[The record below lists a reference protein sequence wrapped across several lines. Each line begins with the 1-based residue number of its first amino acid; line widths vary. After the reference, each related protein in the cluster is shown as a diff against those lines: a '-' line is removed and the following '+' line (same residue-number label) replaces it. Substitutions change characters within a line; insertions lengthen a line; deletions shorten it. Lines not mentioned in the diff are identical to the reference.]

1 MNVYCHQV
9 SKAFGLSARLMC
21 LVGALLMVIR
31 GSDSL
36 YGQSGLREALERLD
50 RDKDGDVEP
59 EEITPLARPYL
70 ERIMTSS
77 RLSIY
82 RDNDIESLL
91 RAARRYYATQNGV
104 SDDRVSVDAQS
115 QVRTFKPD
123 PDQPLVPEFGI
134 GEVKYPYIQADLD
147 LADRMI
153 RTRDRNGDGM
163 IDRREASY
171 ERWTHRDPF
180 EEDANGDEKL
190 TRLEL
195 AQRYARRRALDQVSD
210 ELRQKAW
217 RTYQNEGNA
226 SRGRQEDSS
235 MWWRRGGNSYW
246 LAATIISRFDVN
258 RNGRLEVHEVKE
270 LGMPVGQID
279 VDRNGELTREEMFDY
294 LEPIQKEV
302 GEMTEGVPGWF
313 FELDANDDGQV
324 AMSEFATEWTD
335 EKMSEFTSFDLNQ
348 DALLTI
354 DEVMRAKSLMGGS
367 FANRTAE
374 ILPPGKTVISEIE
387 ITDDILIADLNV
399 ELSITHT
406 YASHL
411 DGFLTGPDGQRI
423 ELFSSVGG
431 SDDNFNG
438 TVFDDQSR
446 YPINKARSPFEGEFQ
461 PMALVKR
468 QPSLSHYNGKNAKG
482 VWELVIR
489 GSRSDRFGML
499 HYWGLNIRP
508 EEKLPGEV
516 LEVME
521 DEREQEDESG
531 DSDTPASGEGSSP
544 VKP

>member
-1 MNVYCHQV
+1 MNVSGHRVYQASSLC
-9 SKAFGLSARLMC
+9 ARLMC
-21 LVGALLMVIR
+21 LVGAFSLVIL
-31 GSDSL
+31 GGDSL

-70 ERIMTSS
+70 ERVMKAS

-115 QVRTFKPD
+115 MVKTFKPD
-123 PDQPLVPEFGI
+123 PDQALVPEFGI
-134 GEVKYPYIQADLD
+134 GELKYPYIQADLD

-153 RTRDRNGDGM
+153 RTRDRDGDGM

-180 EEDANGDEKL
+180 EEDVNGDDKL

-195 AQRYARRRALDQVSD
+195 AQRYARRRSLDQVSD

-226 SRGRQEDSS
+226 SRARQEDSS

-387 ITDDILIADLNV
+387 ITDDISIADLNV

-499 HYWGLNIRP
+499 HYWSLNIRP

-521 DEREQEDESG
+521 DQREQEDESG
-531 DSDTPASGEGSSP
+531 EAGTPAPGEESSP

>member
-1 MNVYCHQV
+1 MSSQHVYRTP
-9 SKAFGLSARLMC
+9 SLSASLMRWMC
-21 LVGALLMVIR
+21 ALFMAIL
-31 GSDSL
+31 GGTSL

-50 RDKDGDVEP
+50 RDKDGEVEP

-70 ERIMTSS
+70 ERIMNSS

-104 SDDRVSVDAQS
+104 SDDRVSVDGQS

-180 EEDANGDEKL
+180 EEDANGDDKL
-190 TRLEL
+190 TKLEL
-195 AQRYARRRALDQVSD
+195 AQRYARRRLLDQVSD

-217 RTYQNEGNA
+217 RTYQNEGNG
-226 SRGRQEDSS
+226 SRGREEDSS

-246 LAATIISRFDVN
+246 LSATIISRFDVN

-270 LGMPVGQID
+270 LGMPIGQID
-279 VDRNGELTREEMFDY
+279 VDRDGELTREEMFDY

-324 AMSEFATEWTD
+324 AMSEFATDWTD

-354 DEVMRAKSLMGGS
+354 DEVMRAKTLMGGS

-387 ITDDILIADLNV
+387 ITDDVLIADLNV

-406 YASHL
+406 YASYL

-423 ELFSSVGG
+423 ELFSSIGG

-446 YPINKARSPFEGEFQ
+446 YPINKGRSPFEGEFQ

-499 HYWGLNIRP
+499 HYWSLNIRP
-508 EEKLPGEV
+508 EEKMPGEV
-516 LEVME
+516 LDVME
-521 DEREQEDESG
+521 DQREQEDESG
-531 DSDTPASGEGSSP
+531 GEDTQ
-544 VKP
+544 KPKG